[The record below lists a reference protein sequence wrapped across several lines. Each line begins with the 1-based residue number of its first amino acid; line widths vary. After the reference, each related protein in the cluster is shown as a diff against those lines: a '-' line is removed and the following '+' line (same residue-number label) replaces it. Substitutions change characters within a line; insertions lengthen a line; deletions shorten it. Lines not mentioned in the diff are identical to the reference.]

1 MTDLISREAALECFM
16 GLDRIGDIKDAIS
29 ALPAAQVKVKSLV
42 WEDFD
47 GLGAKAS
54 AFYQANYLI
63 QWWKGEGRYEVALS
77 YPGYQTGY
85 DGQRW
90 HDTLNAAKAAA
101 QADYK
106 ARILA
111 TLDLSPKPVDASQTP
126 APLSDPRVKA
136 LVKEKGYALDRIM
149 ELDGRAEA
157 AEAKVAKLVDVMIWV
172 DMELAKLSGLWHDV
186 SPRKQIRAALA
197 EVEGGSND

>member
-1 MTDLISREAALECFM
+1 MTDLISREAVCKIVA
-16 GLDRIGDIKDAIS
+16 DRVTDKFEKKAACHGIR
-29 ALPAAQVKVKSLV
+29 ALPAAQVKVKPLV

-90 HDTLNAAKAAA
+90 HDTLDAAKAAA
-101 QADYK
+101 QADYET
-106 ARILA
+106 RILA
-111 TLDLSPKPVDASQTP
+111 ALELSPTAADASQTP
-126 APLSDPRVKA
+126 DPVLSDPRVKA
-136 LVKEKGYALDRIM
+136 LVEQVRALIAAADGESYATYCGALEATDAALQALREKPN
-149 ELDGRAEA
+149 
-157 AEAKVAKLVDVMIWV
+157 AKV
-172 DMELAKLSGLWHDV
+172 
-186 SPRKQIRAALA
+186 
-197 EVEGGSND
+197 